1 LKINFAELRKQNLDN
16 ETFINILEAIYY
28 EIINNDLTKV
38 RLNELSSVEIINID
52 EFSFELSN
60 APSSIND
67 ILIISRKE
75 QFIITPDSIYEI
87 KDKKVFIKDNRLKNK
102 DEIFVTYKY

>member
-1 LKINFAELRKQNLDN
+1 MKINFTELRKQNLDN
-16 ETFINILEAIYY
+16 ETLINILEAIYY
-28 EIINNDLTKV
+28 EIVNNDLTKV

-75 QFIITPDSIYEI
+75 QFIITPDSIYKI